1 MDKIAQHIRNL
12 LAEDGLEREKIF
24 VALSG
29 GGDSMALLEGCLEA
43 SLRPIALH
51 VNFHLRGEESD
62 GDEAFV
68 REECRKRGVE
78 IRVKSFD
85 TAKYAEER
93 GVSIEMAAREL
104 RYEWF
109 REECGGGLLLVAH
122 NADDVAETIL
132 LNLVRGTG
140 ISGLCGIRERSG
152 RIYRP
157 LLHFRHSELLEYLER
172 RGVPHREDST
182 NSENIIKRNKIR
194 NLVIP
199 ILKELNPAIVET
211 LCKNGERLMGAR
223 ALIDSEIDRLKPE
236 IFERV
241 ENNIDGTDSAERSET
256 IKKFPSRGGKQAK
269 DSEREAGGKGKQSSK
284 GEVQTRGRGKQA
296 YKDAKQTGGSGK
308 QGNDGGEK
316 SSEWGLY
323 FKVNPKAILES
334 PAPEM
339 VCFEL
344 LSPYG
349 FNETQLSD
357 LLQLFK
363 KPVAR
368 KRMLSPTH
376 KILFERDGIYLLPN
390 SEEEPRHDVTITESE
405 IERLAKSGGKINY
418 NGYEFT
424 FKIVKKDSSFKLIRR
439 TDRAYMD
446 YDKIRFPLQLRT
458 WRRGDRIRP
467 YGMKGQSRLLSDIFN
482 DAKINSLEKER
493 IPLLCDEKGIVWIVG
508 IRTDERLKITEK
520 SERVLL
526 IELCS

>member
-1 MDKIAQHIRNL
+1 
-12 LAEDGLEREKIF
+12 
-24 VALSG
+24 
-29 GGDSMALLEGCLEA
+29 MALLEGCLEA
-43 SLRPIALH
+43 SLHPIALH

-68 REECRKRGVE
+68 WEECRRRGVE

-109 REECGGGLLLVAH
+109 REECGNGVLLVAH

-157 LLHFRHSELLEYLER
+157 LLHFRHHELLEYLER

-199 ILKELNPAIVET
+199 LLKELNPSIVET
-211 LCKNGERLMGAR
+211 LCKNGERLVGAR
-223 ALIDSEIDRLKPE
+223 ALIDSEIERLKLDV
-236 IFERV
+236 FEKV
-241 ENNIDGTDSAERSET
+241 KDDVKHGDSA
-256 IKKFPSRGGKQAK
+256 KQASVNEK
-269 DSEREAGGKGKQSSK
+269 EVGGKGKQT
-284 GEVQTRGRGKQA
+284 GEDVKQIRGKG
-296 YKDAKQTGGSGK
+296 KQTC
-308 QGNDGGEK
+308 DGGEK
-316 SSEWGLY
+316 SSEGVGS
-323 FKVNPKAILES
+323 FKINPKAILES

-344 LSPYG
+344 LSPYN

-363 KPVAR
+363 KPVAG
-368 KRMLSPTH
+368 KRILSPTH

-390 SEEEPRHDVTITESE
+390 SEEEVHHEVTITKSE
-405 IERLAKSGGKINY
+405 IERLAQSGEKLSY

-424 FKIVKKDSSFKLIRR
+424 FKLLKKDSSFKIIRQAE
-439 TDRAYMD
+439 RAYMD
-446 YDKIRFPLQLRT
+446 YNKIRFPLKLRT

-482 DAKINSLEKER
+482 DAKINSLEREST
-493 IPLLCDEKGIVWIVG
+493 PLLCDEKGVVWIVE

-520 SERVLL
+520 SEMLLL
-526 IELCS
+526 IESRR